1 MVDLKRR
8 VRLSGRGRRFIGSVG
23 ISNLGDG
30 MLVVILP
37 LLGAT
42 LTDDPTVIAA
52 LAAAGAVPALVFAL
66 PVGGLVD
73 RVSRGRLVV
82 STNAV
87 RAVLVG
93 FLATAV
99 LTGQVRLWHLFAVA
113 IVLGTAE
120 LLFDTG
126 AQALLPRLVPRHQLP
141 RTNGYLAT
149 VTELTDGVIGPAIG
163 GLLFAVTA
171 SMPFLATGFAFAIAG
186 AVLFPMVWRSAP
198 APAATGSPP
207 EAGAPEEAPAA
218 EPPDEAPA
226 SGAPPQAAAGAPPG
240 ADPAGTDSP
249 RGGAATTDPPAGTD
263 SPRADTAPA
272 ASPAGADRPPSP
284 AAETPAEGRLRA
296 FLRDIGDGLRW
307 LARNRTLRPLAVVVA
322 GSSLLGWLPEA
333 TFVLYVKDELGV
345 GELGYGLLFAAISAG
360 AVLGGL
366 VSGPLVERLGA
377 ARVMLIALFSY
388 ALLTVPPAFLSSAVA
403 VGVVL
408 FVQGLPMIAW
418 SVISHTA
425 LQSLVPDH
433 LLGRVFSVFG
443 LLGAGLAPV
452 GLLLGG
458 LLANQFG
465 LRAVFVISGVGLA
478 LVVLFCVRGLRR
490 LSGELAAS
498 LADSDVESD
507 DRPAAVSTA
516 EPDRPVAP

>member
-1 MVDLKRR
+1 
-8 VRLSGRGRRFIGSVG
+8 
-23 ISNLGDG
+23 
-30 MLVVILP
+30 
-37 LLGAT
+37 GAT

-207 EAGAPEEAPAA
+207 AA
-218 EPPDEAPA
+218 
-226 SGAPPQAAAGAPPG
+226 GAPPQAAAGAPPG

-296 FLRDIGDGLRW
+296 FLRDIGDGLR
-307 LARNRTLRPLAVVVA
+307 
-322 GSSLLGWLPEA
+322 
-333 TFVLYVKDELGV
+333 
-345 GELGYGLLFAAISAG
+345 
-360 AVLGGL
+360 
-366 VSGPLVERLGA
+366 
-377 ARVMLIALFSY
+377 
-388 ALLTVPPAFLSSAVA
+388 
-403 VGVVL
+403 
-408 FVQGLPMIAW
+408 
-418 SVISHTA
+418 
-425 LQSLVPDH
+425 
-433 LLGRVFSVFG
+433 
-443 LLGAGLAPV
+443 
-452 GLLLGG
+452 
-458 LLANQFG
+458 
-465 LRAVFVISGVGLA
+465 
-478 LVVLFCVRGLRR
+478 
-490 LSGELAAS
+490 
-498 LADSDVESD
+498 
-507 DRPAAVSTA
+507 
-516 EPDRPVAP
+516 